1 MASFLVTGGAGFIG
15 SNIVR
20 YLVENNKGDVRV
32 LDDLS
37 TGHEQNLASVIDK
50 IDFIRGDIRDA
61 DCVKRA
67 VDNIDYV
74 LHLAAIPSVPLSV
87 KEPDITHDA
96 NINGTLRLLIASRD
110 AGVRRFVFT
119 SSSSIYGDTPVMPKV
134 ETMKPEPISP
144 YGIHKLVGEHYCRV
158 FYHLYG
164 LRTVSLR
171 YFNVFGPYQNP
182 ESDYA
187 AVIPKFINMVV
198 ANQKPTIFG
207 DGEQTRD
214 FTYVSNIVNANI
226 CACESDL
233 GDNFGQV
240 FNIACNQSIS
250 LNELVAMIN
259 DILGKNIEPVYLEP
273 REGDIKHSLADIN
286 KAKDIM
292 GFAPKILMKEGLRL
306 TVEWYKAQ
314 HG

>member
-20 YLVENNKGDVRV
+20 HLVENNKGDVRV

-37 TGHEQNLASVIDK
+37 TGREQNLNSVIDK
-50 IDFIRGDIRDA
+50 IDFIRGDIRDM

-74 LHLAAIPSVPLSV
+74 LHLAAIPSVPRSV
-87 KEPDITHDA
+87 KQPDITHDA
-96 NINGTLRLLIASRD
+96 NINGTLNLLIASRD
-110 AGVRRFVFT
+110 AGVKRFVST
-119 SSSSIYGDTPVMPKV
+119 SSSSVYGDTPVMPKV

-158 FYHLYG
+158 FYNLYG
-164 LRTVSLR
+164 LKTVSLR

-182 ESDYA
+182 KSEYA
-187 AVIPKFINMVV
+187 AVIPKFINMIID
-198 ANQKPTIFG
+198 NQNPTIFG

-226 CACESDL
+226 CACENDL
-233 GDNFGQV
+233 GGNFGQV

-250 LNELVAMIN
+250 LNQLVEMIN
-259 DILGKNIEPVYLEP
+259 GILGKNIEPVYLDP

-292 GFAPKILMKEGLRL
+292 GFTPKILMKEGLRL

-314 HG
+314 HV